1 MHERLIYRACS
12 KNMETRRGS
21 DGGDASDGLETD
33 TAETAAVLGVPCMEM
48 EIVLLYMLMVMI
60 SNTCIV
66 IDVMKWAICVPF
78 ISFGHQISLVFSVII
93 QSKY

>member
-1 MHERLIYRACS
+1 
-12 KNMETRRGS
+12 
-21 DGGDASDGLETD
+21 
-33 TAETAAVLGVPCMEM
+33 M